1 MLETIM
7 KLIAEGKNFWLIAVS
22 IIVVLI
28 FNIKTFYDF
37 LDSFSKRKL
46 TILKDFVGEKGVT
59 GSTKE
64 VVQEELNSILFQ
76 YATGMKVDKRL
87 REVIIDLHKSTNGKL
102 TYVDFQRAHSFLRVR
117 QDGTLGV
124 REATLLDKGMY
135 YYSHVASW
143 LFWFMTA
150 LLVVI
155 LIFFPINDLRLQ
167 LAIFLYALLFFI
179 FALFALSQ
187 TFPLSR
193 ARKIKDEIYKIR
205 KQSFYPY
212 TYEEL
217 KHNQI
222 SNAILSE
229 AEKEVARKRFES
241 HFGEIDID
249 SLIAADNEMIDAD
262 LAREYASNH
271 QED

>member
-7 KLIAEGKNFWLIAVS
+7 KLIEEGKAPWVIAVS
-22 IIVVLI
+22 ILVALI

-37 LDSFSKRKL
+37 FDSFSKRKL

-87 REVIIDLHKSTNGKL
+87 RERIIDLHKSTNGKL
-102 TYVDFQRAHSFLRVR
+102 TYLDFQRARSFLEVR
-117 QDGTLGV
+117 QDETLGV
-124 REATLLDKGMY
+124 RKSTLLEKGMY
-135 YYSHVASW
+135 YFSHVASW
-143 LFWFMTA
+143 FFWFMTA
-150 LLVVI
+150 MLVVI
-155 LIFFPINDLRLQ
+155 LVFLPINELRFQ

-187 TFPLSR
+187 TFSLST
-193 ARKIKDEIYKIR
+193 ARKIKDEIQKLR
-205 KQSFYPY
+205 KQSSYSY
-212 TYEEL
+212 TYGDL

-222 SNAILSE
+222 SKAILSE
-229 AEKEVARKRFES
+229 TQKEAARKRFES
-241 HFGEIDID
+241 HFGEIDIN

-262 LAREYASNH
+262 IAREYRSNH
-271 QED
+271 QEE

>member
-1 MLETIM
+1 MFETIT
-7 KLIAEGKNFWLIAVS
+7 KLIQEGKNPLVIAVS
-22 IIVVLI
+22 IIFALI
-28 FNIKTFYDF
+28 FNIKNSYDF

-46 TILKDFVGEKGVT
+46 TVLKDFVGEKGVT

-87 REVIIDLHKSTNGKL
+87 RERIIDLHESTSGRL
-102 TYVDFQRAHSFLRVR
+102 TYVDFQRARSFLEVR

-124 REATLLDKGMY
+124 RKFTLLDKGGY
-135 YYSHVASW
+135 YLCYVASW
-143 LFWFMTA
+143 FFWFVTA
-150 LLVVI
+150 MAVVM
-155 LIFFPINDLRLQ
+155 LIFFPINELRLQ
-167 LAIFLYALLFFI
+167 LAIFLCAPLFFI
-179 FALFALSQ
+179 LALLIFSQ
-187 TFPLSR
+187 TFPLSG
-193 ARKIKDEIYKIR
+193 ARKIKDEIHKVH

-241 HFGEIDID
+241 HFGEID
-249 SLIAADNEMIDAD
+249 LGFPVGADNEMIDAD
-262 LAREYASNH
+262 LTREYRSNH
-271 QED
+271 QEE